1 MKVPEFQS
9 KVGIEVVLLEVFEA
23 LAVVALDSIPI
34 SLIDG
39 VFGDVRKVL
48 WVFEYILEFV

>member
-1 MKVPEFQS
+1 VQ
-9 KVGIEVVLLEVFEA
+9 LEVFEA
-23 LAVVALDSIPI
+23 LAVVSLDSIPI

-48 WVFEYILEFV
+48 

>member
-9 KVGIEVVLLEVFEA
+9 KVGIPVVQLEVFEA

-34 SLIDG
+34 ILIDG

-48 WVFEYILEFV
+48 WVFEYILEFF